1 MELLP
6 NLHWIEGRASNIY
19 LWVGE
24 QGLMLVD
31 TGMPGDAKRIDT
43 YLEEIGREMSE
54 ITAILIS
61 HADYDHAG
69 SAAVVQERSG
79 ASVYAGSQ
87 SAELLS
93 RGKSPQHMP
102 SLVQF
107 VLDNFFNYRPVPADA
122 IKIVSDGE
130 RMQEL
135 GDWRA
140 LATPGHSP
148 DHHSFASESQ
158 GILFAG
164 DALNTRGGRLQNS
177 QKRITVDPEAARDSA
192 MRLLRLHP
200 AVIACGHGKPTHSH
214 SAEDL
219 MALQRELMEVDP

>member
-19 LWVGE
+19 LWVGDR
-24 QGLMLVD
+24 GLMLVD
-31 TGMPGDAKRIDT
+31 TGMPGDAKRIEN

-54 ITAILIS
+54 IKAILIS

-79 ASVYAGSQ
+79 ASVYSGSQ

-93 RGKSPQHMP
+93 RGKSPKHMP
-102 SLVQF
+102 APVQF
-107 VLDNFFNYRPVPADA
+107 VVDRFFDYRPVPAETVN
-122 IKIVSDGE
+122 IVSDGE
-130 RMQEL
+130 RMEEL
-135 GDWRA
+135 GDWRI

-177 QKRITVDPEAARDSA
+177 QKRITADPEAARESA

-214 SAEDL
+214 KADDL
-219 MALQRELMEVDP
+219 MALQRELQA